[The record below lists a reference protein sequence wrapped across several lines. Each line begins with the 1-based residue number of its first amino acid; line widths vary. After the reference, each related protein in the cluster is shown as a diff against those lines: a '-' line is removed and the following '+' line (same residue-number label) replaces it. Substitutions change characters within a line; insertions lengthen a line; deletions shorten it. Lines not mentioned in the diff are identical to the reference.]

1 MADKVTAI
9 PRSQNLMTR
18 EEFMRLKT
26 IHDNNPWLAYENVNG
41 LYELWE
47 FADNDVQKELLE
59 FLIDNFSYVG
69 SDKFREACKSIAYQI
84 ESEWELSPQNTI
96 ITAICD
102 NSEPDGSQFLL
113 QAIKNK
119 LFGGWKDALYNAIT
133 TAAHNASSNSNFV
146 IIDDFI
152 GTGDKVTRK
161 IKYVYDTFTKIGVK
175 DVKVYVCS
183 LAAMSFSKQVI
194 ESSTESM
201 YSYMYLSKGISEL
214 APEDKRDIYFSAMI
228 SLEDYL
234 HWSKKQN
241 KRFSLGYMKSEALF
255 SLESTNVPNNV
266 FPIFWWR
273 YVKPGVER
281 LPLLRRL

>member
-26 IHDNNPWLAYENVNG
+26 MHDNNPWLAYENVNG

-47 FADNDVQKELLE
+47 IADNDVQKELLE

-102 NSEPDGSQFLL
+102 NFEPDGSQFLL

-133 TAAHNASSNSNFV
+133 TAAHNASITS
-146 IIDDFI
+146 
-152 GTGDKVTRK
+152 
-161 IKYVYDTFTKIGVK
+161 
-175 DVKVYVCS
+175 
-183 LAAMSFSKQVI
+183 
-194 ESSTESM
+194 
-201 YSYMYLSKGISEL
+201 
-214 APEDKRDIYFSAMI
+214 
-228 SLEDYL
+228 
-234 HWSKKQN
+234 
-241 KRFSLGYMKSEALF
+241 
-255 SLESTNVPNNV
+255 
-266 FPIFWWR
+266 
-273 YVKPGVER
+273 
-281 LPLLRRL
+281 